1 MSVSVPYMSSP
12 CLHFDWGLL
21 TENFKGYLSSISK
34 DHIEKPSVSRI
45 SPGWASAH
53 KEHTST
59 QVAEAKGKLRGQLG
73 LWFPILALHLELLGP
88 LKK

>member
-1 MSVSVPYMSSP
+1 M
-12 CLHFDWGLL
+12 HFDWGLL

-53 KEHTST
+53 IEHTST